1 MFGPLFPSVS
11 LLTDVPPQPRAG
23 PRRAAVPGRASSRL
37 RGSPTADRG
46 TARPP
51 PTYSLAPPRGRPRT
65 QPGAGGGG
73 GEVNAG
79 PGAGGRDPRCPAGPR
94 PRLAPRGPPS
104 AGLAESARQV
114 APASRAG
121 DSTALFPPPNP
132 PPASARAGPHVA
144 RAPVK
149 SRQPPRARHWRR
161 QRPPARPPRSSRCGG
176 AGPPAPHP
184 GPTQPLC
191 LPPPWCV
198 GSGLRILP
206 ARRAGIPQP
215 RGVGYR
221 ERGTA
226 PRAGAS
232 PGAAGATRHTLL
244 QLTC

>member
-1 MFGPLFPSVS
+1 M
-11 LLTDVPPQPRAG
+11 
-23 PRRAAVPGRASSRL
+23 PGRAPS
-37 RGSPTADRG
+37 
-46 TARPP
+46 
-51 PTYSLAPPRGRPRT
+51 PPRSTGAALRR
-65 QPGAGGGG
+65 AGGKR
-73 GEVNAG
+73 A
-79 PGAGGRDPRCPAGPR
+79 AGGAREPCGGQHR
-94 PRLAPRGPPS
+94 PL
-104 AGLAESARQV
+104 
-114 APASRAG
+114 
-121 DSTALFPPPNP
+121 PPPNP

>member
-1 MFGPLFPSVS
+1 MGVDVFGPLFPSVS

-73 GEVNAG
+73 RGERRPRCGREG
-79 PGAGGRDPRCPAGPR
+79 PSVPGRAPSPPRSTGAALRRAGGKRAAGGAREPCGGQHR
-94 PRLAPRGPPS
+94 PL
-104 AGLAESARQV
+104 
-114 APASRAG
+114 
-121 DSTALFPPPNP
+121 PPPNP

-161 QRPPARPPRSSRCGG
+161 QRPPAPLLPLRRSRAARPASRPDPASLPPSAMVRWLGTSHPPRS
-176 AGPPAPHP
+176 
-184 GPTQPLC
+184 
-191 LPPPWCV
+191 
-198 GSGLRILP
+198 
-206 ARRAGIPQP
+206 ARRHPSAEGRRLP
-215 RGVGYR
+215 
-221 ERGTA
+221 
-226 PRAGAS
+226 
-232 PGAAGATRHTLL
+232 
-244 QLTC
+244 